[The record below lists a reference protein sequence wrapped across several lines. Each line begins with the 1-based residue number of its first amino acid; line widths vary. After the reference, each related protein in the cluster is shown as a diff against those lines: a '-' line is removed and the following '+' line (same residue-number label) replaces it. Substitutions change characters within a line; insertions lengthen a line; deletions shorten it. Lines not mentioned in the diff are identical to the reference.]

1 MGHKGRSHNL
11 CHVMYPAASV
21 NNMPGPAEPEES
33 VDALKLC
40 PRENFVKLCKQRAEE
55 VLCSSVK

>member
-1 MGHKGRSHNL
+1 
-11 CHVMYPAASV
+11 MYPAASV